1 MKRILPILLSAG
13 LLLSGSAATTGE
25 GEDFSMPELGFSAVV
40 DYDPTDGLTD
50 DPIPDTTAAAAL
62 LMDAATGTVL
72 WADNARQAREPASV
86 TKIMTLLLVCEAIDA
101 GQLTLEQTVAA
112 SAHAAGMGGSQIYLE
127 EGERMTVD
135 ELLKSVVVSSGND
148 AAVALAE
155 AVSGSEAAFVGKMN
169 ARAAELG
176 MEDTHFANCTGLP
189 ADGHVT
195 SALDIAVMSRE
206 LLKHDLIRNYTGI
219 WMDTVRD
226 GRFGLSSTNKL
237 LRSYSGTT
245 GLKTG
250 FTNTAGY
257 CISATAKHD
266 DLELIA
272 VVLGADSSRDRFNTA
287 AALLDYGFAH
297 FKLMHVAPE
306 GELPDVPVFL
316 GEPDSVSLQPV
327 SADVLIRI
335 TDEPELTAQVLIPD
349 GLPAPVE
356 EGARVGTLLVQ
367 VGQRTAAAVPV
378 CTASGADALDWL
390 GVLERFVKNLTA
402 GTT

>member
-1 MKRILPILLSAG
+1 MRRILPLLLSAG
-13 LLLSGSAATTGE
+13 LLLSGSAAATDET
-25 GEDFSMPELGFSAVV
+25 EDFSMPELGFSAVV
-40 DYDPTDGLTD
+40 DYDPTDTLTD
-50 DPIPDTTAAAAL
+50 DPVPDTTAGAVL

-72 WADNARQAREPASV
+72 WSDNAREAREPASV

-101 GQLTLEQTVAA
+101 GQLTLDQPVTA

-127 EGERMTVD
+127 EGEQMTVD
-135 ELLKSVVVSSGND
+135 ELLKAVVVSSGND

-155 AVSGSEAAFVGKMN
+155 AVSGSEAAFVGQMN
-169 ARAAELG
+169 TRAAELG
-176 MEDTHFANCTGLP
+176 MEDTHFVNCTGLP

-195 SALDIAVMSRE
+195 SALDIATMSRE
-206 LLKHDLIRNYTGI
+206 LLKHDLIRTYTGI

-226 GRFGLSSTNKL
+226 GQFGLSSTNKL
-237 LRSYSGTT
+237 LRTYTGTT

-250 FTNTAGY
+250 FTATAGY
-257 CISATAKHD
+257 CISATARHD

-272 VVLGADSSRDRFNTA
+272 VVLGADSSKDRFATA
-287 AALLDYGFAH
+287 SALLDYGFGH

-306 GELPDVPVFL
+306 GELPAVPIYL
-316 GEPDSVSLQPV
+316 GETDSVSLQPV
-327 SADVLIRI
+327 RTDVLIRT

-367 VGQRTAAAVPV
+367 VGHRTAAAVPV
-378 CTASGADALDWL
+378 YTAEGAQALHWF
-390 GVLERFVKNLTA
+390 GVLERFVKNLTTGA
-402 GTT
+402 T